1 MKKKQ
6 ETVEMKVLNAFSK
19 RLPGIWLA
27 CMIELQQYKAKGY
40 KWDEERSPMPME
52 LAVYSTMT
60 NKYGLKAF
68 EKDEDIPNKVMNLYA
83 WRKQKEVYEVN
94 PDIFKNLSTDL
105 SALEESSL
113 TLLDFS
119 NNIYFDFSDC
129 DFNNINGCFC
139 CIDHDRIETGVEERE
154 YHMYFLFVKN
164 GNLVDACGFPLREN
178 LNISAAIDEG
188 LDIIKENE
196 DSKDGWSEVETE
208 DDIANKEKAETLKA
222 IIPLILGII
231 SGNISVTAIE
241 DENTDKRI
249 TEVTETTIQPV
260 PRRWSMQ

>member
-1 MKKKQ
+1 
-6 ETVEMKVLNAFSK
+6 
-19 RLPGIWLA
+19 
-27 CMIELQQYKAKGY
+27 
-40 KWDEERSPMPME
+40 
-52 LAVYSTMT
+52 
-60 NKYGLKAF
+60 
-68 EKDEDIPNKVMNLYA
+68 
-83 WRKQKEVYEVN
+83 
-94 PDIFKNLSTDL
+94 
-105 SALEESSL
+105 
-113 TLLDFS
+113 
-119 NNIYFDFSDC
+119 
-129 DFNNINGCFC
+129 
-139 CIDHDRIETGVEERE
+139 
-154 YHMYFLFVKN
+154 MYFLFVKN